1 MTALS
6 HPPEATFVPDAGN
19 TRSLRDAL
27 GRFATGVTVVTVD
40 TLEGPMGFTANSF
53 SSVSLD
59 PPLVLWSPARNSSRY
74 PFYAAAPFFT
84 IHVLGAEQD
93 DLSRRFA
100 RGGAGFD
107 GLERETNAEG
117 VPVIPGTLARFD
129 CAHHAAHDG
138 GDHLIVLGLV
148 LRAAYRDGPPL
159 LFSQGGF
166 GRFMP
171 GL

>member
-1 MTALS
+1 MTAAAAQ
-6 HPPEATFVPDAGN
+6 PEATFVPDAEHA
-19 TRSLRDAL
+19 RVFRDAL

-59 PPLVLWSPARNSSRY
+59 PPLVLWSPARASSRY
-74 PFYAAAPFFT
+74 PFYAAARHFT

-93 DLSRRFA
+93 DLSRRFS

-107 GLERETNAEG
+107 GLARVTTPEG

-129 CAHHAAHDG
+129 CEHHAAHDG
-138 GDHLIVLGLV
+138 GDHLIVIGRV
-148 LRAAYRDGPPL
+148 LRAAFRDGPPL
-159 LFSQGGF
+159 LFSQGGY
-166 GRFMP
+166 GRFLP